1 MLDELLGRAEL
12 KSRIEELEEAN
23 HRLEQ
28 QLEAEQERRA
38 AATTAKQDA
47 EERVNRLE
55 DRIAELEDRVER
67 ASGDGPDREFRRV
80 SDARG
85 ARTRDLLGRLSAIE
99 AGNEGAL
106 TATVASENA
115 VPEAVADHFG
125 DATPLVRRAAPAVVV
140 ADDAGMVSAALR
152 PPIEP
157 TDSAASWDAGFD
169 LPRDRFLPTGRF
181 GFALVRSD
189 LFAVGVYGGETDAAR
204 DAVEHGSTSPRS
216 HAHEDAVER
225 TDYEGFES
233 DVKGAHSKGG
243 FSQGRFERRRD
254 DQIDEHLEA
263 ARDALEPIAADD
275 DVDRLIVVG
284 ERSVLGEIRD
294 LADVTDVS
302 DATGDPEPALEAAFA
317 DFWTTRVYAI

>member
-12 KSRIEELEEAN
+12 KARIEDLEEEN
-23 HRLEQ
+23 HHLER
-28 QLEAEQERRA
+28 QLEAERERRSDAVA
-38 AATTAKQDA
+38 ARQDA

-55 DRIAELEDRVER
+55 DRIVELEDRVER
-67 ASGDGPDREFRRV
+67 ATDDEPDRDFRRV

-99 AGNEGAL
+99 TGDEGAL
-106 TATVASENA
+106 TAA
-115 VPEAVADHFG
+115 VPEEGDVPDAVIDHFG
-125 DATPLVRRAAPAVVV
+125 ADAPLVRRAAPAMVL
-140 ADDAGMVSAALR
+140 ADDSGVVSAAFR

-157 TDSAASWDAGFD
+157 TESFARWDDAFE
-169 LPRDRFLPTGRF
+169 LPPERFLPTGRL

-189 LFAVGVYGGETDAAR
+189 VFAVGVYDATNGSDSAAAAGATAVVEGG
-204 DAVEHGSTSPRS
+204 SP
-216 HAHEDAVER
+216 ER
-225 TDYEGFES
+225 VSFEGFES

-254 DQIDEHLEA
+254 DQISDHLES
-263 ARDALEPIAADD
+263 AREVLAPIAD
-275 DVDRLIVVG
+275 DVDRLVIVG
-284 ERSVLGEIRD
+284 ERTVLGEVRD

-302 DATGDPEPALEAAFA
+302 DATGDPEAALSDAFE